1 MSLINFALNVLTET
15 ARYEWSYEEGWGNWK
30 TIEST
35 LACVAGGILV
45 PKVLF
50 FRCHERD
57 FRERR
62 SRESNWPPFSPLGRQ
77 NNTALPR

>member
-50 FRCHERD
+50 F
-57 FRERR
+57 
-62 SRESNWPPFSPLGRQ
+62 P
-77 NNTALPR
+77 LPREGFSRAAKPRE